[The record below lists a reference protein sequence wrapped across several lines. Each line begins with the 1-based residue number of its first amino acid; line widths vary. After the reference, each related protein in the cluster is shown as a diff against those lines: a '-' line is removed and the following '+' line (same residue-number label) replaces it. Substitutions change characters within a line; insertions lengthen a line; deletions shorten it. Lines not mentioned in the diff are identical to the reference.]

1 MTNQFE
7 TVSVSAGR
15 DYRFHTSYEFVLT
28 TEEDDGFIYR
38 EGGFKT
44 KAAAKRAGI
53 KKAEDFLAPAL
64 F

>member
-1 MTNQFE
+1 MTKQFE
-7 TVSVSAGR
+7 TVSITAGR
-15 DYRFHTSYEFVLT
+15 DYRFHSGYEFVIT

-44 KAAAKRAGI
+44 NAAAKRAAL
-53 KKAEDFLAPAL
+53 KKAEAFLAPAL